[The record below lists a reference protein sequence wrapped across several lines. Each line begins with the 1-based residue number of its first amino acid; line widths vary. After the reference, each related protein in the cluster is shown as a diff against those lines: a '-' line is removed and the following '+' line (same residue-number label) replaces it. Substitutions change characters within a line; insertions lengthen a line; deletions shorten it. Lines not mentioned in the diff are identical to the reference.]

1 MQKDAKL
8 YKIKSSNAET
18 YSSLCS
24 HTLNVYDYTFCL
36 AKKAIS
42 LTLGSLALLHFCGGE
57 TRFSSAPSVGL
68 CPPSP
73 PLSSRVEACSCVQG
87 GRRSSLSLFPPGA
100 QAASQ
105 RRHQRKEGGCGVWDR
120 RLSRPGEGGEFF
132 SAERRRPQRA
142 PIPWK
147 KSCCSGKGRT
157 LSPSVSYT
165 PRPALLSS
173 VLLWRL
179 EGEGGKETTAQES
192 VTHRDSPP
200 KKGTVP
206 KKAQLSRGKRREGV
220 HGKEFVNE
228 SPIPRK

>member
-1 MQKDAKL
+1 MFMIIHFALQ
-8 YKIKSSNAET
+8 
-18 YSSLCS
+18 
-24 HTLNVYDYTFCL
+24 
-36 AKKAIS
+36 KKAIS

-73 PLSSRVEACSCVQG
+73 PLSSCVRPRRKKKKQSLTFSTRRPSGKPTPPPKKEGKGVVGFGIGASAAQG
-87 GRRSSLSLFPPGA
+87 TGGGGVLFC
-100 QAASQ
+100 
-105 RRHQRKEGGCGVWDR
+105 RKEET
-120 RLSRPGEGGEFF
+120 P
-132 SAERRRPQRA
+132 ARA
-142 PIPWK
+142 YSME

-179 EGEGGKETTAQES
+179 EGEGGKEATVQES

-200 KKGTVP
+200 KKRNG
-206 KKAQLSRGKRREGV
+206 AQEGPVVKGEEKRRSSREGIR
-220 HGKEFVNE
+220 E
-228 SPIPRK
+228 